1 MWNRI
6 VRLWKLMP
14 DLHYILKFKAATG
27 FVVVLEYRNLEELNT
42 IQKKIEEA
50 GIACERLQN
59 FNFNFDQSDLYMDM
73 RSPEC
78 IEQFDLDD
86 WI

>member
-1 MWNRI
+1 MLDDR
-6 VRLWKLMP
+6 
-14 DLHYILKFKAATG
+14 YILKFKAATG
-27 FVVVLEYRNLEELNT
+27 FVVVLEYKNSEELAAN
-42 IQKKIEEA
+42 QKKIEEA
-50 GIACERLQN
+50 GISCERLQG
-59 FNFNFDQSDLYMDM
+59 FSFNFDQSDLYMDM

>member
-1 MWNRI
+1 MLDPR
-6 VRLWKLMP
+6 
-14 DLHYILKFKAATG
+14 YILKFNAATG
-27 FVVVLEYRNLEELNT
+27 FVVVLEYKNLEELDAN
-42 IQKKIEEA
+42 QKKIEEA
-50 GIACERLQN
+50 GISCEQLKDYS
-59 FNFNFDQSDLYMDM
+59 FNFDQADLYMDM

>member
-1 MWNRI
+1 MLDDR
-6 VRLWKLMP
+6 
-14 DLHYILKFKAATG
+14 YILKFKAATG
-27 FVVVLEYRNLEELNT
+27 FVVVLEYRNSEELAAN
-42 IQKKIEEA
+42 QKKIEEA
-50 GIACERLQN
+50 GLSCEQLQG
-59 FNFNFDQSDLYMDM
+59 FSFNFDQSDLYMDM

>member
-1 MWNRI
+1 M
-6 VRLWKLMP
+6 L
-14 DLHYILKFKAATG
+14 DDHYILKFKAATG
-27 FVVVLEYRNLEELNT
+27 FVVVLEYRNLEELDVT
-42 IQKKIEEA
+42 QKKIEEA
-50 GIACERLQN
+50 GISCERLQK
-59 FNFNFDQSDLYMDM
+59 FSLNFDQSDLYMDM